1 MPSRKVEEYPQP
13 ANGTGT
19 EYQQPEGLAGVEC
32 NGPFLDEEQQLT
44 RSSSASDIR
53 DQCSSDIFQVRKT
66 ESSQNLTSDSPSVQE
81 IKGTVTKGSS
91 TQQAGDGTAEFDPKT
106 DVQQLC
112 GIHKEREKTESVS
125 SDTSIGYNSEV
136 DITLVPWQA
145 CEEDHD
151 AHMPT
156 DISVDPDACH
166 WLPLNPSD
174 GTNLT

>member
-1 MPSRKVEEYPQP
+1 MTMIYFATSLTTFLLIYVSLEAKRSQSISNCAHLCEALPATKSVPLLLHTVSSLLPGLSYTSYSHTLSEVEEYPQP
-13 ANGTGT
+13 ENGTGT

-91 TQQAGDGTAEFDPKT
+91 TQQ
-106 DVQQLC
+106 
-112 GIHKEREKTESVS
+112 
-125 SDTSIGYNSEV
+125 
-136 DITLVPWQA
+136 
-145 CEEDHD
+145 
-151 AHMPT
+151 
-156 DISVDPDACH
+156 
-166 WLPLNPSD
+166 
-174 GTNLT
+174 